1 MSRTDRPLTAP
12 TNADANVAIPE
23 GDVAPSGS
31 TRRRV
36 THRGRMEATYLSVV
50 VPVWNGARQ
59 LPRTLFALYRLLS
72 SLAYS
77 SELIVVDDHSDT
89 DTVDVL
95 RQFEHAVERGSPHVR
110 VFRNERNRGK
120 GFSVQRGMLAATGA
134 LRVFTDADLAY
145 PAEDI
150 EAIVEAL
157 EHGNDV
163 AVACRVLPGSRYVM
177 SPSFFPYLFTRHL
190 MSRAYNALVRGLLV
204 PSVLDTQAG
213 LKGFTREAAE
223 RIFPRLTIER
233 FGFDVECLY
242 IARRQGKRLVQVP
255 VTFRYDDEPSTVRVL
270 RDGARMFTDLGRIIV
285 NARRGRYD

>member
-1 MSRTDRPLTAP
+1 MSHPESIVTT
-12 TNADANVAIPE
+12 TVVADPSVARA
-23 GDVAPSGS
+23 V
-31 TRRRV
+31 TQRRR
-36 THRGRMEATYLSVV
+36 TEPTYLSVV

-59 LPRTLFALYRLLS
+59 LPRTLFALHRLLS
-72 SLAYS
+72 SLPYS
-77 SELIVVDDHSDT
+77 SELIVIDDHSNA

-95 RQFEHAVERGSPHVR
+95 RQFEAAVERSGARVR
-110 VFRNERNRGK
+110 IFRNERNRGK

-134 LRVFTDADLAY
+134 VRVFTDADLAY
-145 PAEDI
+145 PAEDV
-150 EAIVEAL
+150 ESIVEAL

-163 AVACRVLPGSRYVM
+163 AVACRVLPGSRYIM
-177 SPSFFPYLFTRHL
+177 SPTFFPYLFTRHL

-223 RIFPRLTIER
+223 SIFPRLTIER

-242 IARRQGKRLVQVP
+242 IARRQGQRLVQVP

-270 RDGARMFTDLGRIIV
+270 RDSARMFTDLGRIIV